1 MVTPYPLIPTVSGGR
16 LRNRHLV
23 QQLLDRGHRVENWIV
38 GPTTGPARPWPTADP
53 ALTTRIVPGRERTGL
68 VGKLAA
74 LASRYPEPVWAC
86 PPPRSELGDLGRID
100 VAVLCQAHT
109 GRLLAPFRRL
119 GIPVVL
125 NEQNVESDLARQLAS
140 ISPTRLS
147 RARLRVDGRRFDRF
161 ESRLLADASLVTAVS
176 DVDAAK
182 LRAMA
187 PQARIEI
194 LPSGADVAGI
204 SWLDHGPSRS
214 DRLVLLGTLGYLPN
228 LDGARWLV
236 GSILPA
242 VRLSRPNAHVALV
255 GSSPPAD
262 LASLAGPDIDLVGPV
277 DEVDDELAA
286 GDVFVAPLRAGS
298 GVRLKLLEAFAHGI
312 PVVATSRAAEGLAV
326 RDGIHLLIADDTA
339 TFARAVVR
347 LLEDAD
353 LRHRLSRAARDLVED
368 RYDWRTIGGR
378 FEGLL
383 ESVALTARR

>member
-38 GPTTGPARPWPTADP
+38 GPSADPPRPWPTADP
-53 ALTTRIVPGRERTGL
+53 GLTTRFVPGRARTG
-68 VGKLAA
+68 VVEKLAA

-86 PPPRSELGDLGRID
+86 PPPRSALGDLGRID
-100 VAVLCQAHT
+100 VAILCQAHT
-109 GRLLAPFRRL
+109 GRLLTTFRRL

-125 NEQNVESDLARQLAS
+125 NEQNVESDLARQLAP

-147 RARLRVDGRRFDRF
+147 RARLRSDSRRFERF
-161 ESRLLADASLVTAVS
+161 ESRLLAAASLVTSVS

-187 PQARIEI
+187 PRARIEV

-204 SWLDHGPSRS
+204 TWQDHGAVRS
-214 DRLVLLGTLGYLPN
+214 DRLVVLGTLGYLPN

-236 GSILPA
+236 GSILPT

-262 LASLAGPDIDLVGPV
+262 LESLAGPGVDIVGPV
-277 DEVDDELAA
+277 DDVADELAA
-286 GDVFVAPLRAGS
+286 SDVFVAPLRVGS

-312 PVVATSRAAEGLAV
+312 PVVATSQAAEGLDV
-326 RDGIHLLIADDTA
+326 HDGVHLLIADDAA
-339 TFARAVVR
+339 TFSRAVVR
-347 LLEDAD
+347 LLEDED
-353 LRHRLSRAARDLVED
+353 LRRRLSRAARDLVED
-368 RYDWRTIGGR
+368 RYDWRVIGRR
-378 FEGLL
+378 FEELL
-383 ESVALTARR
+383 ESVALSAGR